1 MKTVA
6 SGLQDG
12 ANILKFFGGSRR
24 KKVFL
29 YLSPGKDEIKLL
41 NKVKYLSLIGAKN
54 LKLRRFCV
62 ICIWSGPVNHVY
74 WFQFGLV
81 LSLILC
87 ISQFQLRPAAPQADP
102 RALAVVFALD
112 SKFLGVGTL
121 GEIMIKN
128 I

>member
-54 LKLRRFCV
+54 LKLRRFWV
-62 ICIWSGPVNHVY
+62 IYIWSGPVNHVY

-81 LSLILC
+81 LSLNYAV
-87 ISQFQLRPAAPQADP
+87 QL
-102 RALAVVFALD
+102 
-112 SKFLGVGTL
+112 FLL
-121 GEIMIKN
+121 L
-128 I
+128 